1 MHFSLSTS
9 PKHKKEYSSDSS
21 EKKYNLLHFRRIS
34 VLIEL
39 ILAGKAKLSMA
50 SCTYIYLYNRGHCI
64 QTPPRQRSADPNPV
78 CHFDPLLMEIDV
90 SYRAFG
96 LVVN

>member
-50 SCTYIYLYNRGHCI
+50 SCSSTKEFKNV
-64 QTPPRQRSADPNPV
+64 D
-78 CHFDPLLMEIDV
+78 FDKFV
-90 SYRAFG
+90 
-96 LVVN
+96 

>member
-34 VLIEL
+34 MLIEL

-50 SCTYIYLYNRGHCI
+50 SCYDNVYQYDKVG
-64 QTPPRQRSADPNPV
+64 QTGIVAIRRRLAKVIPESRFETPV
-78 CHFDPLLMEIDV
+78 V
-90 SYRAFG
+90 
-96 LVVN
+96 

>member
-21 EKKYNLLHFRRIS
+21 EKKNNLLHFGRIT

-50 SCTYIYLYNRGHCI
+50 SCYIYSQISVISNAYSKYDI
-64 QTPPRQRSADPNPV
+64 SKSI
-78 CHFDPLLMEIDV
+78 F
-90 SYRAFG
+90 
-96 LVVN
+96 

>member
-50 SCTYIYLYNRGHCI
+50 SCYIYSQISVISNAYSKYDNI
-64 QTPPRQRSADPNPV
+64 MQIISN
-78 CHFDPLLMEIDV
+78 E
-90 SYRAFG
+90 Y
-96 LVVN
+96 

>member
-21 EKKYNLLHFRRIS
+21 DKKYNLLPFRRIS
-34 VLIEL
+34 ALIEL

-50 SCTYIYLYNRGHCI
+50 SCKLYIAEASELC
-64 QTPPRQRSADPNPV
+64 S
-78 CHFDPLLMEIDV
+78 FE
-90 SYRAFG
+90 AF
-96 LVVN
+96 

>member
-50 SCTYIYLYNRGHCI
+50 SCFLYKFHIG
-64 QTPPRQRSADPNPV
+64 
-78 CHFDPLLMEIDV
+78 E
-90 SYRAFG
+90 AFMIHVD
-96 LVVN
+96 LHSKVFLQSNKR

>member
-39 ILAGKAKLSMA
+39 ILAGKAKLSVA
-50 SCTYIYLYNRGHCI
+50 SCVVIKL
-64 QTPPRQRSADPNPV
+64 QTLGAN
-78 CHFDPLLMEIDV
+78 
-90 SYRAFG
+90 FG
-96 LVVN
+96 P

>member
-50 SCTYIYLYNRGHCI
+50 SC
-64 QTPPRQRSADPNPV
+64 
-78 CHFDPLLMEIDV
+78 IDIDDK
-90 SYRAFG
+90 R
-96 LVVN
+96 L

>member
-1 MHFSLSTS
+1 MWLGFLINVFLFETS
-9 PKHKKEYSSDSS
+9 PKHKKEYSSDSR

-50 SCTYIYLYNRGHCI
+50 SCLIYFRLF
-64 QTPPRQRSADPNPV
+64 SLKLAV
-78 CHFDPLLMEIDV
+78 M
-90 SYRAFG
+90 
-96 LVVN
+96 VNLC

>member
-50 SCTYIYLYNRGHCI
+50 SCSLYGGW
-64 QTPPRQRSADPNPV
+64 AEF
-78 CHFDPLLMEIDV
+78 CH
-90 SYRAFG
+90 S
-96 LVVN
+96 VVARIANCVRLSNSEVN